1 MLLLGSTT
9 DTFTNRQPTAR
20 KRRNMTP
27 RQVDAYN
34 EALDKQGLLHPQG
47 PFRLLD
53 MFALTH
59 GEPLV
64 GGQQAAVGKL
74 PAQCVDGRHGA

>member
-27 RQVDAYN
+27 RLVDAYN
-34 EALDKQGLLHPQG
+34 EVLAKQGLLQPQG

-53 MFALTH
+53 MFALT
-59 GEPLV
+59 
-64 GGQQAAVGKL
+64 Q
-74 PAQCVDGRHGA
+74 GAPC